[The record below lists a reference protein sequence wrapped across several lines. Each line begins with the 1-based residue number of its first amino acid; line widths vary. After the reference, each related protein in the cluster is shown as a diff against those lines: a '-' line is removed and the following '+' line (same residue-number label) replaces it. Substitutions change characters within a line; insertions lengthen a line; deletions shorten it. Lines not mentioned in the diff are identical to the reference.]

1 MCAFRAH
8 LNIPRCVHS
17 HASKFPS
24 SEEQPKHSSLT
35 MLKYIYCYCS
45 PFTAEQTQTLSAG
58 FINILNYKA
67 GIGYRVPPFIILF
80 PWGLSATS
88 ESQHTEQHRNK
99 SPSESFLN
107 ITAVAP
113 H

>member
-58 FINILNYKA
+58 FIKMLIYVKLEWLPRSSIYQSLF
-67 GIGYRVPPFIILF
+67 IGACQPGVR
-80 PWGLSATS
+80 LSTQS
-88 ESQHTEQHRNK
+88 GMETNPLQNNFST
-99 SPSESFLN
+99 
-107 ITAVAP
+107 
-113 H
+113 